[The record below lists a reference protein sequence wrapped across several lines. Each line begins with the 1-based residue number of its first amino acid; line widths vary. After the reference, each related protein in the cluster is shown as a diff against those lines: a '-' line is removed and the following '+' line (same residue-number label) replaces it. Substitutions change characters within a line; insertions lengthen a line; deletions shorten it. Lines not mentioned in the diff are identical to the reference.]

1 MTDDTRWDHALK
13 VTSDGEGL
21 AGQAGAVLLRKLADQ
36 AGLAAALGSALA
48 RAGKFPPADSDGG
61 GALLVGQ
68 LPRTSTPFLPRRSTL
83 FAAFGGCHSWWR
95 RPGRPNATMTTPAPG
110 LPQQNAD
117 HPSRRASGAE
127 ERSDYGQ
134 EVEDPIGCHDMW
146 SRASHG
152 AGRGCIDASTCCRS
166 RYRCG
171 VHSCAERQLGG
182 LGKFP

>member
-1 MTDDTRWDHALK
+1 MTDDTRRDHALK

-134 EVEDPIGCHDMW
+134 EVEDPIGCYDM
-146 SRASHG
+146 
-152 AGRGCIDASTCCRS
+152 
-166 RYRCG
+166 
-171 VHSCAERQLGG
+171 
-182 LGKFP
+182 